1 MARIP
6 TPALRGQEV
15 GSVQSQFTPTPFQ
28 NLNPD
33 ADVFGAGQARALG
46 QVSAGLSA
54 AADGL
59 IKQAKEDDNSVL
71 LATQNGSMA
80 FTQNLVNNP
89 IDGLLTLQKNN
100 AVGASKKGLDAYA
113 SWKAS
118 VPQASTASGR
128 AAQAAYFGQQ
138 EAQLYQTVSGHERTQ
153 RVEVRKEEYG
163 TVIAN
168 AMQAMA
174 TNSLNP
180 KALADNEELIRA
192 STIRLS
198 DTGGSSKE
206 AAAEAAEKAVS
217 DAYSGVLYRMI
228 GNRHSEQARALHT
241 ELLLAGKLQPSKE
254 NTALATALDKVEA
267 EEAGMKLGLKALAK
281 HRDNPDKAAEWIAR
295 QPVSQEVKA
304 AALTSMDQQNARVIR
319 AESQQLSR
327 IAREQGLI
335 ASNGGDL
342 DEAAM
347 ARLPGAQQ
355 NAIRALR
362 DRAEN
367 PDQTTDKPAFS
378 AYMRLTPVE
387 RGNMSEEDYVEKFYS
402 KFSNKDQRNADVLY
416 SAGKVSVGTAES
428 SILRGKIA
436 QQTDAQKAAGVYF
449 EKQMEDLIV
458 SLKFGPS
465 ASQQAKRS
473 ILEAA
478 LRSQF
483 VVNNEAT
490 PQSSTDVDSFL
501 NNAMR
506 KFGTDG
512 VYIGTLEFGRKLP
525 DGTLPG
531 NLSQVPRSLLSDMA
545 MSYAR
550 SHNLKP
556 DDALDPKDVAAW
568 MDQRF
573 FVSATTEA
581 VPTRARDQII
591 TQIRIERRKKNLSE
605 SLIAAPVAP
614 ADIRKRWML
623 YRLSQFV
630 GGTHPPL
637 KKK

>member
-71 LATQNGSMA
+71 LATQSGSMA
-80 FTQNLVNNP
+80 FIQNLVNNP

-100 AVGASKKGLDAYA
+100 AVGASKEALDKFA

-168 AMQAMA
+168 SMQAMMA
-174 TNSLNP
+174 NYLNP
-180 KALADNEELIRA
+180 QALASNEELIRA
-192 STIRLS
+192 TTIRLS

-228 GNRHSEQARALHT
+228 GNRDSEQARALHT

-267 EEAGMKLGLKALAK
+267 EEAGMKLGFKALAE
-281 HRDNPDKAAEWIAR
+281 HRGNPDKAAEWIAR

-327 IAREQGLI
+327 IAKEQGER
-335 ASNGGDL
+335 ASKGEDL
-342 DEAAM
+342 NEAAV
-347 ARLPGAQQ
+347 ARLSFAQQ
-355 NAIRALR
+355 NAIIAIR
-362 DRAEN
+362 DRARN

-378 AYMRLTPVE
+378 AYMRLTPTQ
-387 RGNMSEEDYVEKFYS
+387 RGALTEEDYVTQFYS
-402 KFSNKDQRNADVLY
+402 KFDNKDQRNADVLY
-416 SAGKVSVGTAES
+416 SAGKVAVGTAES

-506 KFGTDG
+506 KFGTEG

-550 SHNLKP
+550 SHNLRP

-581 VPTRARDQII
+581 VPTRERDQII